1 MSNIPCATLVS
12 ALLIS
17 LPAAADEPKTSNPT
31 PRQMA
36 HCMMARV
43 KTARNENYKTAFKVC
58 REQLESASGEPGRT
72 AVNAMNNVDPAEGS
86 KP

>member
-1 MSNIPCATLVS
+1 MSKILYAAPILG
-12 ALLIS
+12 LLIS
-17 LPAAADEPKTSNPT
+17 LPASADDTKNSNPT

-43 KTARNENYKTAFKVC
+43 KLDRNESYKSAFKAC
-58 REQLESASGEPGRT
+58 REEFESQPSPQV
-72 AVNAMNNVDPAEGS
+72 VNAMNNLEPAASG